1 MCTYKKLM
9 TCKKIIS
16 FFGANTTDI
25 LCYKAKEGGK
35 LMYRKCSFIKDD
47 NTQFVAV
54 ALNDAYKD
62 EILTTDDVIILG
74 KVAENIKTFN

>member
-1 MCTYKKLM
+1 
-9 TCKKIIS
+9 
-16 FFGANTTDI
+16 
-25 LCYKAKEGGK
+25 
-35 LMYRKCSFIKDD
+35 MYRNCSFIKDD
-47 NTQFVAV
+47 YTQFVAV